1 MRSRH
6 LIRITVNGEPIE
18 RETESRRL
26 LVDFLR
32 DELALTGTH
41 IGCEHGVCG
50 VCTVLL
56 DGSPVRSCLTLAV
69 QADRHEVTT
78 VEGIAEAGQLHP
90 VQRAFLEEHALQ
102 CGYCTPGFLVTL
114 VALLRSNPNPS
125 EQELREALNGVL
137 CRCTGYQNILRAAR
151 TASAAGAPAERTTS

>member
-1 MRSRH
+1 MSDRYSVRV
-6 LIRITVNGEPIE
+6 IVNGEQID

-32 DELALTGTH
+32 DEIGLTGTH

-50 VCTVLL
+50 ACTVLM
-56 DGSPVRSCLTLAV
+56 DGEPVRSCLTLAV
-69 QADRHEVTT
+69 QADNREVTT
-78 VEGIAEAGQLHP
+78 VEGIADDGLLHP
-90 VQRAFLEEHALQ
+90 VQQMFLEEHALQ

-114 VALLRSNPNPS
+114 VGVLRANPNPTDD
-125 EQELREALNGVL
+125 ELRDALNGVL

-151 TASAAGAPAERTTS
+151 RAVAEGVT

>member
-6 LIRITVNGEPIE
+6 LIRITVNGEQIE

-56 DGSPVRSCLTLAV
+56 DGAPVRSCLTLAV
-69 QADRHEVTT
+69 QADRCEVTT

-90 VQRAFLEEHALQ
+90 VQQAFLDEHALQ

-114 VALLRSNPNPS
+114 VGLLRSNPHPS
-125 EQELREALNGVL
+125 EHEIREALNGVL

-151 TASAAGAPAERTTS
+151 RAGASDVLREPTTS